1 MEEDHSVISLENK
14 TQLFYPVKVFVP
26 LIICTGSRKVGNNRV
41 FPCRKEQSKNKKRRN
56 IQQKKK
62 KKKIIK
68 IKQKKKKKKMR

>member
-41 FPCRKEQSKNKKRRN
+41 FPCRKEQIKKKKIRK

-62 KKKIIK
+62 KKKNEV
-68 IKQKKKKKKMR
+68 KKLSNY